1 MIAIGTLTFGVG
13 AVIASFQTQ
22 HVIQKVAKIDVIS
35 KDLTK
40 LQHSLLVLGKDLC
53 IRLNKMDE
61 KLKQLGGLAL
71 NKLKDSNLSL
81 EEFEIMAAKEFKE
94 MNPYIDNE
102 DARTF
107 SMQYYQAQDAEA
119 EEEIID
125 QAFGTSCR

>member
-1 MIAIGTLTFGVG
+1 M
-13 AVIASFQTQ
+13 
-22 HVIQKVAKIDVIS
+22 
-35 KDLTK
+35 
-40 LQHSLLVLGKDLC
+40 
-53 IRLNKMDE
+53 
-61 KLKQLGGLAL
+61 LKQLGGLAL